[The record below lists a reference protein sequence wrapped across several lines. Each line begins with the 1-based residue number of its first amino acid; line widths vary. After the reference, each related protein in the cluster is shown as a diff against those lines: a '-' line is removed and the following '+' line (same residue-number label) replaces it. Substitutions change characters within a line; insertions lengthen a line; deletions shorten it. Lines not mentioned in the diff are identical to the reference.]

1 MFWGWK
7 CPAVYVPFLPV
18 CLEVQDVGR
27 CAVSA
32 AGLVSESPTTLSRSM
47 MTACAGAAG
56 PPSMRS
62 PTTLSWPMGC
72 EHFIL
77 LVIAVVVVV
86 IEEIVSGG
94 WVLDPSR
101 VASASY

>member
-1 MFWGWK
+1 MCSDCGG
-7 CPAVYVPFLPV
+7 AL
-18 CLEVQDVGR
+18 
-27 CAVSA
+27 
-32 AGLVSESPTTLSRSM
+32 SESPTNLEVHDDCLCRCGGSSEYEV
-47 MTACAGAAG
+47 ADH
-56 PPSMRS
+56 
-62 PTTLSWPMGC
+62 LIKPMGC

-94 WVLDPSR
+94 WVLDPFR

>member
-1 MFWGWK
+1 MQVG
-7 CPAVYVPFLPV
+7 CGGSSGYEVADYLPFPV
-18 CLEVQDVGR
+18 
-27 CAVSA
+27 
-32 AGLVSESPTTLSRSM
+32 
-47 MTACAGAAG
+47 
-56 PPSMRS
+56 
-62 PTTLSWPMGC
+62 GC
-72 EHFIL
+72 ERFIP

>member
-1 MFWGWK
+1 MCRECGGS
-7 CPAVYVPFLPV
+7 CSQVADHSIEVHDD
-18 CLEVQDVGR
+18 CLCRCGGSSAYEVADH
-27 CAVSA
+27 
-32 AGLVSESPTTLSRSM
+32 LIK
-47 MTACAGAAG
+47 
-56 PPSMRS
+56 
-62 PTTLSWPMGC
+62 PMGC

-86 IEEIVSGG
+86 IEKIVSRG

>member
-1 MFWGWK
+1 MCRECSGSRIR
-7 CPAVYVPFLPV
+7 VTDHSIEVHDD
-18 CLEVQDVGR
+18 CLCRCGRSSEYEVADH
-27 CAVSA
+27 
-32 AGLVSESPTTLSRSM
+32 LIK
-47 MTACAGAAG
+47 
-56 PPSMRS
+56 
-62 PTTLSWPMGC
+62 PMGC

-94 WVLDPSR
+94 WVLDPFK

>member
-1 MFWGWK
+1 MCSDCGGALSES
-7 CPAVYVPFLPV
+7 PTN
-18 CLEVQDVGR
+18 LEVQDDCLCR
-27 CAVSA
+27 CGGSSVCEVADH
-32 AGLVSESPTTLSRSM
+32 LIKL
-47 MTACAGAAG
+47 
-56 PPSMRS
+56 
-62 PTTLSWPMGC
+62 MGC